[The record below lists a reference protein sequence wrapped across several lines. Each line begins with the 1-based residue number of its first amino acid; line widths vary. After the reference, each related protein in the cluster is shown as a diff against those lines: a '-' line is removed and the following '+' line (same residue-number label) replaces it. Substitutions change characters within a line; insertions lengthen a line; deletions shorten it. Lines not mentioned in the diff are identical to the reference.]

1 MSFLRS
7 ALYQLL
13 LVLVVIPYC
22 GLVLARSDLLVGPYR
37 RWPFHASYDV
47 SPDGDRF
54 AMIRPQSEI
63 GQQIVVTV
71 NWTTEL
77 DRVLREQR

>member
-1 MSFLRS
+1 
-7 ALYQLL
+7 
-13 LVLVVIPYC
+13 
-22 GLVLARSDLLVGPYR
+22 
-37 RWPFHASYDV
+37 
-47 SPDGDRF
+47 
-54 AMIRPQSEI
+54 MIRPQSEI

>member
-1 MSFLRS
+1 VDPGSDE
-7 ALYQLL
+7 
-13 LVLVVIPYC
+13 
-22 GLVLARSDLLVGPYR
+22 LVLARSDLLVGPYR